1 MYVYNDVPDEL
12 SWPLHK
18 KIAHKIAGVYRR
30 FVVKVRSKF
39 SA

>member
-18 KIAHKIAGVYRR
+18 KITRKIAGLWAR
-30 FVVKVRSKF
+30 FVAQVKSLRAS
-39 SA
+39 